1 MPHDDVHVSCVH
13 RVSHLFS
20 IFFWKLSGTCVLATW
35 FGVSGCIRSI
45 FEAAPGSDLVFMWE
59 AWVRALAGF
68 I

>member
-1 MPHDDVHVSCVH
+1 MMMLMVLVRTESLIFL
-13 RVSHLFS
+13 HLF
-20 IFFWKLSGTCVLATW
+20 WNLSRTCALATC

-45 FEAAPGSDLVFMWE
+45 FGAALGSDLVFMWE